1 MQFQIHKARGQQ
13 HYYWIIVASNGK
25 TLATSE
31 TYYNKQDA
39 LHAINLVI
47 SGASAAKVYDY
58 SAAA

>member
-1 MQFQIHKARGQQ
+1 MEFQIHRARGQQ
-13 HYYWIIVASNGK
+13 HYYWTIVASNGK

-39 LHAINLVI
+39 VHACTIVQA
-47 SGASAAKVYDY
+47 GAALAKIYDH